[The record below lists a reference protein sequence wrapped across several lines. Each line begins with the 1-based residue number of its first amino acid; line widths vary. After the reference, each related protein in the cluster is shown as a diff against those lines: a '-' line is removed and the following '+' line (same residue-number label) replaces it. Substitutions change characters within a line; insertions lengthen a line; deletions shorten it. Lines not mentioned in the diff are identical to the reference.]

1 MKSLRVLLLMCLI
14 SNAIHAQYVTNNK
27 RIADVYF
34 QNKEYYAAADYY
46 KRALNISTDS
56 IGFVV
61 PYAFETKMKKEETNP
76 KRGEYEN
83 DVYQLASSLRLYKDF
98 RAAEAWY
105 AVAKNFSDPKYALSS
120 FYYGECLRANQK
132 FAEAIVAFEEFLTKY
147 YLNDGYASKAKV
159 EIASCNFAL
168 YEMRYPRLYKFS
180 KLFNEINDKGSNYT
194 PLLNN
199 DNFYFTS
206 SRPVSVGNKTEVLTD
221 GKTNSKVTRKESPY
235 MNAIYEASGN
245 PKDEG
250 TTVKRIGAVEKGREY
265 AAPAFHPNGT
275 IMYLTSWTTKGERKI
290 YEVNISSGT
299 GNTWSP
305 PKILGSEVNIAG
317 FNSMQPFVSRDGKY
331 FVFSSDRPGG
341 SGKYDIW
348 YCRLRSDGSMGQ
360 AINMGSKINTK
371 EDEEAPYYNSKT
383 EKLLY
388 SSAGKVGIGGLD
400 FYESEGDFANW
411 SEPRN
416 LGYPFNSS
424 KDDVYFTPMDDED
437 SQGYI
442 SSDRESVCCLEV
454 FYVKKEFITVQGTI
468 LDCQSDKPLPGATI
482 TLSDST
488 QKINVVV
495 GTDGKYR
502 FRINSNRKLKL
513 VAEKK
518 NYFSKLLSY
527 DYDELAK
534 TDTLV
539 NPKICLAPYVLDK
552 PIVLNDILYDFDSA
566 DLTPRSKTII
576 DQLYQIMVDNQTIE
590 IELSAHTDNIGKE
603 AYNLDLSERRA
614 KSCVDYLIS
623 KGVAADRVTSK
634 GYGFSKPIAPNQF
647 PSGKDNYQG
656 RQLNRRTEFKV
667 TKN

>member
-1 MKSLRVLLLMCLI
+1 MCLI
-14 SNAIHAQYVTNNK
+14 TKVIHAQYVTNNK

-76 KRGEYEN
+76 KRNEYEN

-120 FYYGECLRANQK
+120 FYYGECLRSNQK

-147 YLNDGYASKAKV
+147 NLNDGYASKAKV

-194 PLLNN
+194 PMLNN

-221 GKTNSKVTRKESPY
+221 VKTNSKVTRKESPY

-275 IMYLTSWTTKGERKI
+275 TMYLTSWTTKGERKI
-290 YEVNISSGT
+290 YEIDIASGN

-317 FNSMQPFVSRDGKY
+317 FNSMQPFVSKDGKY
-331 FVFSSDRPGG
+331 FVFASDRPGG
-341 SGKYDIW
+341 SGKYDLW

-371 EDEEAPYYNSKT
+371 EDEEAPYYNYKT

-400 FYESEGDFANW
+400 FYESEGDFVNW

-424 KDDVYFTPMDDED
+424 KDDVYFTPLDNDD

-468 LDCQSDKPLPGATI
+468 LDCQSDKPLSGS
-482 TLSDST
+482 TL
-488 QKINVVV
+488 
-495 GTDGKYR
+495 R
-502 FRINSNRKLKL
+502 
-513 VAEKK
+513 
-518 NYFSKLLSY
+518 
-527 DYDELAK
+527 
-534 TDTLV
+534 
-539 NPKICLAPYVLDK
+539 
-552 PIVLNDILYDFDSA
+552 
-566 DLTPRSKTII
+566 
-576 DQLYQIMVDNQTIE
+576 
-590 IELSAHTDNIGKE
+590 
-603 AYNLDLSERRA
+603 
-614 KSCVDYLIS
+614 
-623 KGVAADRVTSK
+623 
-634 GYGFSKPIAPNQF
+634 
-647 PSGKDNYQG
+647 
-656 RQLNRRTEFKV
+656 
-667 TKN
+667 